1 MLAGGGRRISVDL
14 VEGYRYAQVF
24 APDNDDVICFEPMS
38 APANALV
45 SGRDLQVVEPG
56 ATHSA
61 TFAITVESE
70 TA

>member
-1 MLAGGGRRISVDL
+1 MPFW
-14 VEGYRYAQVF
+14 QVF
-24 APDNDDVICFEPMS
+24 APENDDVICFEPMS